1 MSDAFDNI
9 PADLEPG
16 WRPIRDVA
24 RLTGVNPVTLRA
36 WERRYGLIVPRRTA
50 KGHRLYDDGH
60 VQRIRDILTW
70 LDRGVA
76 VSQIKQLLTAGRASA
91 PVEQNLWVTLQDEL
105 LAAVERLNER
115 QLDDAFN
122 RALTVYPPLTLCQHL
137 LLPLQARLTQRW
149 HGQFGAALERALFE
163 SWLRSKLATRI
174 YFDNRQHAGAPLLL
188 ATLGDE
194 PFDAGLWLTA
204 WLVSSSG
211 CPVELVEWKV
221 PLAELSL
228 AVERIAPRVL
238 LLHAAHSLDA
248 DCLQRQLP
256 RLLTQHELPLLL
268 AGPAVHIHGDA
279 LTQQPGLRLAGDPL
293 AALQQLQAGGLLPD
307 VTESHA

>member
-1 MSDAFDNI
+1 MSDAFDNT

-16 WRPIRDVA
+16 WWPIRDVA

-60 VQRIRDILTW
+60 VQRIRDILIW
-70 LDRGVA
+70 LSRGVA
-76 VSQIKQLLTAGRASA
+76 VSQIKQLLTAGPESA
-91 PVEQNLWVTLQDEL
+91 PVEQNLWVNLQDEL
-105 LAAVERLNER
+105 LAAIERLDER

-122 RALTVYPPLTLCQHL
+122 RALTVYPPRTLCQHL
-137 LLPLQARLTQRW
+137 LLPLQTRLEQRW
-149 HGQFGAALERALFE
+149 HGQFGAALERALFD

-174 YFDNRQHAGAPLLL
+174 YFNNRQHAGAPLLL
-188 ATLGDE
+188 ASLGDG
-194 PFDAGLWLTA
+194 PFDTGLWLTA
-204 WLVSSSG
+204 WLVSSAG
-211 CPVELVEWKV
+211 CPVETIEWKV
-221 PLAELSL
+221 PLAEISL
-228 AVERIAPRVL
+228 ALERISPRVL
-238 LLHAAHSLDA
+238 LLHAGHSLDA

>member
-149 HGQFGAALERALFE
+149 HSQFGAALERALFE

-204 WLVSSSG
+204 WLVSSGG

-221 PLAELSL
+221 PLAEISL
-228 AVERIAPRVL
+228 ALERISPRGL
-238 LLHAAHSLDA
+238 LLHAGHSLDA

-256 RLLTQHELPLLL
+256 RLLAEADALLV
-268 AGPAVHIHGDA
+268 GPAVHIHAEA
-279 LTQQPGLRLAGDPL
+279 LSQHASLRLAGDPL
-293 AALQQLQAGGLLPD
+293 AALHLLQADGLLPD
-307 VTESHA
+307 ATESRA